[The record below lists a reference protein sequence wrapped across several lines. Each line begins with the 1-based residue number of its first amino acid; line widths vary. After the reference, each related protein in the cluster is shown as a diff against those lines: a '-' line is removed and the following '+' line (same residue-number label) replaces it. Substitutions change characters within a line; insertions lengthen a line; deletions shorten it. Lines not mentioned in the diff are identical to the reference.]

1 MNPISMRAL
10 RKTFGRKVAV
20 ESLSLEIGPD
30 QIYGLIGPNGAG
42 KTTSFSMMAGFLHPS
57 SGEIAVLGCRP
68 GKVEAL
74 RNRIG
79 VLPQDA
85 LLPAQTRCADLL
97 SYFARLQGFDTRSSR
112 RLAAEALERVGLP
125 EAGELRCGTLS
136 HGMAKRIGIAQAF
149 LGDPELVLLDE
160 PTAGLDPKHA
170 HQIRELIRQQRRAGR
185 CIVISS
191 HNLHELESLCDA
203 AAILDHGRLV
213 LEGTMA
219 TLTGSSRQIRIQL
232 LPGAQPELASL
243 RALPQLKSLDFQ
255 AASGILVLEVEAARP
270 EELIT
275 AALGLLIAQGQLI
288 AGVSKGESLEAQ
300 VMKLI

>member
-1 MNPISMRAL
+1 MNPIRLRAL
-10 RKTFGRKVAV
+10 RKSFGRKVAV
-20 ESLSLEIGPD
+20 DSLTLDIGPD

-42 KTTSFSMMAGFLHPS
+42 KTTTFSMMAGYLHPS
-57 SGEIAVLGCRP
+57 SGDIAILGCRP
-68 GKVEAL
+68 GDVAAL
-74 RNRIG
+74 RNRVG

-97 SYFARLQGFDTRSSR
+97 SYFGRLQGFDTLTARQ
-112 RLAAEALERVGLP
+112 LAVEALERVGLP
-125 EAGELRCGTLS
+125 DAAELRCGTLS

-149 LGDPELVLLDE
+149 LGNPELVLLDE

-170 HQIRELIRQQRRAGR
+170 HQIRDLIRQQRRAGR

-232 LPGAQPELASL
+232 LPGAQPELDAL
-243 RALPQLKSLDFQ
+243 RRLPQLKSANFDATNACLE
-255 AASGILVLEVEAARP
+255 IEVEAARP

-275 AALGLLIAQGQLI
+275 AALGLLIAQGLLI
-288 AGVSKGESLEAQ
+288 AGVSKGDSLEAQ